1 METRWKKEPILFHYR
16 RYSIFKVAIPICN
29 EVQTHSLFAGVH
41 PIRIFLAI
49 VESKKSA
56 GTQDSSPFEFYRRW
70 SYETLADQQ
79 VQSVS
84 RVNENDERLRKM
96 EEMLFNLSNLLTATA
111 SNKTSEK
118 GKQPSQHSLIEQ
130 AKRLLNKDVDDGAS
144 TSSRCTRSSAASE
157 IMDDPDPPN
166 VDPVPTKVTKS
177 VYLTKCQ
184 LMVDNQELGNS
195 YFVTTKCVYFV

>member
-1 METRWKKEPILFHYR
+1 M
-16 RYSIFKVAIPICN
+16 
-29 EVQTHSLFAGVH
+29 QTHSLFAGVH

-79 VQSVS
+79 VQSVP
-84 RVNENDERLRKM
+84 RANENDERLRKM

-111 SNKTSEK
+111 TASNKTSER
-118 GKQPSQHSLIEQ
+118 GQHSLIEQ

-144 TSSRCTRSSAASE
+144 TSSRCTRSSSASE

-166 VDPVPTKVTKS
+166 PDPVPTKVTKS

-184 LMVDNQELGNS
+184 LMVDNQELGNL
-195 YFVTTKCVYFV
+195 YFVTTKRANFV